1 MRSRPIETWRRL
13 PVSAR
18 SALGLFLMGWLLLL
32 IGDRISEFRVYQ
44 GATVATYVVA
54 IVSIVVLTGYSGQV
68 SLGHGALL
76 AIGGYSAA
84 LVMTNLHWPF
94 WIAFWVAVLVAA
106 LVGALLGIAAARL
119 SGPYLA
125 GTTLA
130 FAVGLPSLANQF
142 SFLGGEQGLTFD
154 IGQAPKHFGENF
166 SPYKWLFWV
175 TALFALISIWAA
187 ANLLRGRYGRIWR
200 AVQSNETA
208 AALAGINVAKS
219 KVLAFTVSAGFAG
232 LAGALLSATV
242 SLVTPGG
249 FSLSLSFAI
258 LTGAVI
264 GGVRSIFGAVIGA
277 FTLVVLPM
285 VADAISQGAS
295 DAVATN
301 LPAVLTGLLLI
312 ATIVIAPGGVAES
325 LSHLREKITST
336 RQKRR

>member
-1 MRSRPIETWRRL
+1 MREFWQRL
-13 PVSAR
+13 SKSGR
-18 SALGLFLMGWLLLL
+18 SAFGLFLIGWFLLLL
-32 IGDRISEFRVYQ
+32 GDRVSEFRVYQ
-44 GATVATYVVA
+44 GASVATYLVA
-54 IVSIVVLTGYSGQV
+54 IVSIVLLTGYSGQV

-76 AIGGYSAA
+76 AVGGYSAA
-84 LVMTNLHWPF
+84 LVMANLHWPF
-94 WIAFWVAVLVAA
+94 WIAFFVAVLTAA

-142 SFLGGEQGLTFD
+142 SFLGGEQGLSFD
-154 IGQAPKHFGENF
+154 IGQAPARFGENF

-175 TALFALISIWAA
+175 TAFFALLAVFAA
-187 ANLLRGRYGRIWR
+187 TNVLRARYGRIWR
-200 AVQSNETA
+200 AVRSNETA

-232 LAGALLSATV
+232 LAGALLCTTV

-277 FTLVVLPM
+277 LTLVILP
-285 VADAISQGAS
+285 VIADAVSQGAS

-312 ATIVIAPGGVAES
+312 ATIVISPGGVTES
-325 LSHLREKITST
+325 LVHLGRKVRLT
-336 RQKRR
+336 RQTRT

>member
-1 MRSRPIETWRRL
+1 MREFWRRL
-13 PVSAR
+13 PRAVRGACQ
-18 SALGLFLMGWLLLL
+18 LFLVGWFLLLL
-32 IGDRISEFRVYQ
+32 GDRISEFRVYQ
-44 GATVATYVVA
+44 GATVATYLVA
-54 IVSIVVLTGYSGQV
+54 IVSIVLLTGYSGQV

-76 AIGGYSAA
+76 AVGGYAAA
-84 LVMTNLHWPF
+84 LVMANLHWPF
-94 WIAFWVAVLVAA
+94 WIAFFVAVLAAA

-142 SFLGGEQGLTFD
+142 SFLGGEQGLSFD
-154 IGQAPKHFGENF
+154 IGQAPARFGENF
-166 SPYKWLFWV
+166 SPYKWLFWI
-175 TALFALISIWAA
+175 TALFALLALFAA

-200 AVQSNETA
+200 AVRSDESA
-208 AALAGINVAKS
+208 AAIAGINVAKS

-232 LAGALLSATV
+232 LAGALYSATV

-277 FTLVVLPM
+277 STLVILPM
-285 VADAISQGAS
+285 IADALSQGAS
-295 DAVATN
+295 EAVSTN

-312 ATIVIAPGGVAES
+312 ATILIAPGGVAES
-325 LSHLREKITST
+325 LAQLGRRAGLT
-336 RQKRR
+336 RQTRT

>member
-1 MRSRPIETWRRL
+1 
-13 PVSAR
+13 
-18 SALGLFLMGWLLLL
+18 
-32 IGDRISEFRVYQ
+32 VYQ
-44 GATVATYVVA
+44 GASVATYVVA
-54 IVSIVVLTGYSGQV
+54 IISIVLLTGYSGQV

-76 AIGGYSAA
+76 AVGGYSAA

-94 WIAFWVAVLVAA
+94 WIAFCVAVLVAA

-142 SFLGGEQGLTFD
+142 SFLGGEQGMTFD

-175 TALFALISIWAA
+175 TAIFALIAIWAA
-187 ANLLRGRYGRIWR
+187 ANLLRSRYGRIWR
-200 AVQSNETA
+200 AVRSNETA
-208 AALAGINVAKS
+208 AALTGVNVARS

-232 LAGALLSATV
+232 LAGALLCATV

-249 FSLSLSFAI
+249 FALSLSFAI

-277 FTLVVLPM
+277 FVLVVLPM
-285 VADAISQGAS
+285 IADAISQGAS

-312 ATIVIAPGGVAES
+312 ATIVISPGGVTES
-325 LSHLREKITST
+325 LLHLGRKVTSR
-336 RQKRR
+336 RQSRT

>member
-1 MRSRPIETWRRL
+1 MREQTIESWRRL
-13 PVSAR
+13 PKAAR
-18 SALGLFLMGWLLLL
+18 SALGLILVGWLLLL

-44 GATVATYVVA
+44 GATVATYIVA
-54 IVSIVVLTGYSGQV
+54 IVSLVVLTGYSGQV

-76 AIGGYSAA
+76 AIGGYAAA
-84 LVMTNLHWPF
+84 LVMANLHWPF
-94 WIAFWVAVLVAA
+94 WIAFWVAVIVAA

-154 IGQAPKHFGENF
+154 IGQAPKRFGENF
-166 SPYKWLFWV
+166 SPYKWLFWI
-175 TALFALISIWAA
+175 TALFALFAIWAA
-187 ANLLRGRYGRIWR
+187 ANLLRSRYGRIWR
-200 AVQSNETA
+200 AVRSNETA

-232 LAGALLSATV
+232 LAGALLCATV

-249 FSLSLSFAI
+249 FTLSLSFAI

-295 DAVATN
+295 EAVATN
-301 LPAVLTGLLLI
+301 LPGVLTGLLLI
-312 ATIVIAPGGVAES
+312 ATIVISPGGVAES
-325 LSHLREKITST
+325 LSHLGRQLTSWRQT
-336 RQKRR
+336 RT